1 MTLLVSI
8 PPTPPPPSPLCV
20 HRLSLSLLSDLNAH
34 THTQTR
40 ARARTHILKDHSVYV
55 PLLLPPTCS
64 FRTCLIPQLS
74 TPTYALGTLLVSWSS
89 PFPTEPRTPEEA
101 PPPTPSATKR
111 GKGAADFQLAT
122 DSLPDS
128 SRPSEKRARVKVEA
142 SS

>member
-8 PPTPPPPSPLCV
+8 PPTPPPPSPFCV
-20 HRLSLSLLSDLNAH
+20 HGLSLSLLSDLNAH

-111 GKGAADFQLAT
+111 GKGAAEFQLPT

-128 SRPSEKRARVKVEA
+128 PPPSEKRARVKVEA